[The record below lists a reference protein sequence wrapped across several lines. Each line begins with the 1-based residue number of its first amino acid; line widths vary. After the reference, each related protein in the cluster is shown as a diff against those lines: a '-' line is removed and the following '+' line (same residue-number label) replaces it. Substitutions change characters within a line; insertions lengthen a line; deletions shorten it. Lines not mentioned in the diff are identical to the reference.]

1 MTRGCSGGASLAAIL
16 SDLVSGLAAVGPLLQ
31 LAREVQSSEL
41 SDWYQG
47 QGCTAP
53 HRATPAGA
61 YFSGAAAMRRRA
73 ALVVG
78 GRQTC
83 TLHCESHICSG
94 FCRHNSIVQ
103 TKAKSVACS
112 YVRTA
117 LLSGFSSSYYYRRRL
132 LLLPPSRRQRRQR
145 RRRLSS
151 SVQLKPTSGRTL
163 Y

>member
-1 MTRGCSGGASLAAIL
+1 MAARRWWRRRRLTRGCSGGASLAAIL

-41 SDWYQG
+41 SNWYQG
-47 QGCTAP
+47 QGCAALRQP
-53 HRATPAGA
+53 VPPSVVRQQC
-61 YFSGAAAMRRRA
+61 GAAPPP
-73 ALVVG
+73 VVG

-117 LLSGFSSSYYYRRRL
+117 LLSGFSSSYYYRRRRRR
-132 LLLPPSRRQRRQR
+132 LLLPP
-145 RRRLSS
+145 LP
-151 SVQLKPTSGRTL
+151 V
-163 Y
+163 

>member
-61 YFSGAAAMRRRA
+61 YFSGAAAMWRRA
-73 ALVVG
+73 APRWWSEVDRHAHYTVSPIFARG
-78 GRQTC
+78 FAAT
-83 TLHCESHICSG
+83 TL
-94 FCRHNSIVQ
+94 
-103 TKAKSVACS
+103 
-112 YVRTA
+112 
-117 LLSGFSSSYYYRRRL
+117 
-132 LLLPPSRRQRRQR
+132 
-145 RRRLSS
+145 
-151 SVQLKPTSGRTL
+151 
-163 Y
+163 

>member
-1 MTRGCSGGASLAAIL
+1 MAARRWRRQRRLTRRCSSGASLAAIL

-41 SDWYQG
+41 SNWYQG
-47 QGCTAP
+47 QGCAALRLVPTSVV
-53 HRATPAGA
+53 RQQC
-61 YFSGAAAMRRRA
+61 GAAPP
-73 ALVVG
+73 VVG

-117 LLSGFSSSYYYRRRL
+117 LLSGFSSSYYYRPAAASAAAAAVACL
-132 LLLPPSRRQRRQR
+132 AQ
-145 RRRLSS
+145 SS
-151 SVQLKPTSGRTL
+151 
-163 Y
+163 

>member
-1 MTRGCSGGASLAAIL
+1 MAARRWRRWRRRRLTRGCSVVASLAAIL

-41 SDWYQG
+41 SNWYQG
-47 QGCTAP
+47 QGCAALRQP
-53 HRATPAGA
+53 VPPSVVRQQC
-61 YFSGAAAMRRRA
+61 GAAPPP
-73 ALVVG
+73 VVG

-117 LLSGFSSSYYYRRRL
+117 LLSGFSSSYYYRRGDAA
-132 LLLPPSRRQRRQR
+132 LLPPSPPP
-145 RRRLSS
+145 SP
-151 SVQLKPTSGRTL
+151 V
-163 Y
+163 